1 VNFGA
6 APRVVSGS
14 SAAPKPE
21 KPRREVILA
30 LWCHLVKSPK
40 NASASMNPATQRRE
54 RRALKLP
61 LSLNREC
68 LGVDRRWEMIY
79 MRLAIC
85 LTGRLLLAATLCG
98 LPLGPSVGAA
108 NLAPAP
114 KVASLRLYVFDCGT
128 LVYNKPEDYN
138 LKREEVKDTNMGVTC
153 YLVVH
158 PKGTLIYDTGLNDRL
173 VGRPLYENVL
183 DGYGQ
188 IKFNTLSGQLADIGV
203 RSTNIDYLVLSHYH
217 WDHIGNAGEFA
228 GSTWL
233 VYKGDRD
240 HMFSSASRADPWFS
254 QYSALE
260 RSKTVLLNGDYDVF
274 GDGTVVVLATPGHTE
289 GHCSLWVRL
298 KNTGPVVLSG
308 DLYHYAE
315 ERDLKRMPEEE
326 KTKGTVESRQ
336 KVEELLR
343 RTGAQLWI
351 GHSMEFFRTVR
362 KSPAWYD

>member
-1 VNFGA
+1 
-6 APRVVSGS
+6 
-14 SAAPKPE
+14 
-21 KPRREVILA
+21 
-30 LWCHLVKSPK
+30 
-40 NASASMNPATQRRE
+40 
-54 RRALKLP
+54 
-61 LSLNREC
+61 
-68 LGVDRRWEMIY
+68 
-79 MRLAIC
+79 
-85 LTGRLLLAATLCG
+85 LTIRLLAAALLC
-98 LPLGPSVGAA
+98 ATA
-108 NLAPAP
+108 LAPTASRAELAPPP
-114 KVASLRLYVFDCGT
+114 KVTTPRLYVFDCGT
-128 LVYNKPEDYN
+128 LVYNKPEDFN
-138 LKREEVKDTNMGVTC
+138 LSRDEVKDSNMGVTC

-158 PKGTLIYDTGLNDRL
+158 PRGMLIYDTGLNDRL

-183 DGYGQ
+183 EGYAQ

-203 RSTNIDYLVLSHYH
+203 TPANIDYLVLSHYH

-240 HMFSSASRADPWFS
+240 QMFSKTARADRWFS
-254 QYSALE
+254 QYAALE
-260 RSKTVLLNGDYDVF
+260 NSKTVLLNGDHDVF

-289 GHCSLWVRL
+289 GHCSLLVRL

-315 ERDLKRMPEEE
+315 ERGLKRMPDAE
-326 KTKGTVESRQ
+326 KTTGTVESRQ

>member
-1 VNFGA
+1 VSHYFPFKLSMFQSMIRLLGA
-6 APRVVSGS
+6 A
-14 SAAPKPE
+14 
-21 KPRREVILA
+21 IL
-30 LWCHLVKSPK
+30 
-40 NASASMNPATQRRE
+40 
-54 RRALKLP
+54 
-61 LSLNREC
+61 
-68 LGVDRRWEMIY
+68 
-79 MRLAIC
+79 
-85 LTGRLLLAATLCG
+85 
-98 LPLGPSVGAA
+98 GAA
-108 NLAPAP
+108 MLGAAALAPSANAAQLAPLP
-114 KVASLRLYVFDCGT
+114 KVTSPRLYVFDCGT

-138 LKREEVKDTNMGVTC
+138 LKRDEVKDSNMGVTC

-158 PKGTLIYDTGLNDRL
+158 PKGMLLYDTGLNDRL

-183 DGYGQ
+183 EGYAQ
-188 IKFNTLSGQLADIGV
+188 IKFNTLRGQLADIGV
-203 RSTNIDYLVLSHYH
+203 TPANIDYLVLSHYH
-217 WDHIGNAGEFA
+217 WDHIGNAGDFA

-240 HMFSSASRADPWFS
+240 QMFGKAARAYPWFS

-260 RSKTVLLNGDYDVF
+260 NSKTMLLSGDHDVF
-274 GDGTVVVLATPGHTE
+274 GDGTVVVIATPGHTE
-289 GHCSLWVRL
+289 GHCSLLVRL

-315 ERDLKRMPEEE
+315 ERDLRRMPDEE
-326 KTKGTVESRQ
+326 KTTGTVESRL

>member
-1 VNFGA
+1 
-6 APRVVSGS
+6 
-14 SAAPKPE
+14 
-21 KPRREVILA
+21 
-30 LWCHLVKSPK
+30 
-40 NASASMNPATQRRE
+40 
-54 RRALKLP
+54 
-61 LSLNREC
+61 
-68 LGVDRRWEMIY
+68 

-85 LTGRLLLAATLCG
+85 LTIGLLAAAMLG
-98 LPLGPSVGAA
+98 ASALPPPANAA
-108 NLAPAP
+108 DLAPLP
-114 KVASLRLYVFDCGT
+114 KVTSPRLYVFDCGT

-138 LKREEVKDTNMGVTC
+138 LTRDEVKDSNMGVTC
-153 YLVVH
+153 YLVVN
-158 PKGTLIYDTGLNDRL
+158 PKGMLIYDTGLNDRL

-188 IKFNTLSGQLADIGV
+188 IKFNTLRGQLADIGV
-203 RSTNIDYLVLSHYH
+203 TPANIDYLVLSHYH
-217 WDHIGNAGEFA
+217 WDHIGNAGDFA

-240 HMFSSASRADPWFS
+240 QMFSNAARAYPWFS

-260 RSKTVLLNGDYDVF
+260 NSKTRLLSGDYDVF

-289 GHCSLWVRL
+289 GHCSLLVRL

-308 DLYHYAE
+308 DLYHYPE
-315 ERDLKRMPEEE
+315 ERDLKRMPDEE